1 MNACKYTTV
10 YTLRIIQLCKCA
22 SKQVF
27 KYEGMQVCK
36 YVCTDICMYA
46 HMTRRQFRGMV
57 GAIKL

>member
-10 YTLRIIQLCKCA
+10 YTLRIIQVCKCA

-46 HMTRRQFRGMV
+46 HIQLSDMQPCNFTT
-57 GAIKL
+57 I